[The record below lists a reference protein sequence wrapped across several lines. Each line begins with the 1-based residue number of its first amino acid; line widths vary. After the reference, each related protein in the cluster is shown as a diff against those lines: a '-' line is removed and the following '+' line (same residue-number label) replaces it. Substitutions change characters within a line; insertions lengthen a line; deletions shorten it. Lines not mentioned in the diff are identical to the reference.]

1 MAAMVV
7 GALRRGSGYGGGGF
21 HCSSRLLV
29 QSLRRFAST
38 LVVAE
43 HEGGF
48 VKPSSLS
55 ALAAAEAI
63 AKENKIYVLLGGSG
77 PALHKA
83 ADHAASSH
91 PLVSEVLVADS
102 ESLAHP
108 LAEPWA
114 ELLHSVQQK
123 GGYSHVIASSTSFGK
138 NLLPRAAALLDVSPV
153 TDVTAIKE
161 PRVFV
166 RPIYAGNALCT
177 VKYTGEDPCMM
188 SIRSTSFSPTTEAM
202 SEVAP
207 ITQVDLSFLSEGTI
221 GKSTWVNLTSQD
233 TERPDLANA
242 RVVVTGGRGLK
253 SAENFKL
260 LEQLAEKL
268 GAAVGATRAAVD
280 AGYVPNDLQR
290 SLTVDARRLR
300 CLRYDG
306 GDFIGLPDTRYTI
319 ILRNTMNGA
328 ATGGLARTLTVDT
341 GAETVGFG
349 DGEENRWLEQ
359 EAGRG
364 AAAVGFSDGEED
376 PEDRALDTNG
386 DANEDVVP
394 SATVRRTPRTAR
406 ALDANGNEDVAVLL
420 VLDGSGRRR
429 MFHRVARPGGSQ
441 RRPAP
446 PHAGALPFRAAS
458 CSDGVGQ
465 WLSVPGHSSGR
476 VRKAGSRW
484 RGQRRARR
492 APRVREAGSRW
503 RFHEAGI
510 KGKCD
515 CVLQYLFV
523 IKGNSDC

>member
-7 GALRRGSGYGGGGF
+7 GALRRGSGHGSGSGF
-21 HCSSRLLV
+21 CCSSRLLA

-63 AKENKIYVLLGGSG
+63 AEENKISVLLGGSG

-91 PLVSEVLVADS
+91 RLVSEVLVADS
-102 ESLAHP
+102 EALAHP

-202 SEVAP
+202 SETKAAP

-253 SAENFKL
+253 SSENFKL

-280 AGYVPNDLQR
+280 AGYVPNDLQVGQTGKIVAPELYMAFGV
-290 SLTVDARRLR
+290 S
-300 CLRYDG
+300 
-306 GDFIGLPDTRYTI
+306 
-319 ILRNTMNGA
+319 GA
-328 ATGGLARTLTVDT
+328 IQHLAGMRDSKVI
-341 GAETVGFG
+341 
-349 DGEENRWLEQ
+349 
-359 EAGRG
+359 
-364 AAAVGFSDGEED
+364 
-376 PEDRALDTNG
+376 
-386 DANEDVVP
+386 
-394 SATVRRTPRTAR
+394 
-406 ALDANGNEDVAVLL
+406 VAVNKDADAPIFQIMDLL
-420 VLDGSGRRR
+420 RI
-429 MFHRVARPGGSQ
+429 
-441 RRPAP
+441 
-446 PHAGALPFRAAS
+446 
-458 CSDGVGQ
+458 CS
-465 WLSVPGHSSGR
+465 
-476 VRKAGSRW
+476 
-484 RGQRRARR
+484 
-492 APRVREAGSRW
+492 
-503 RFHEAGI
+503 RFWTN
-510 KGKCD
+510 C
-515 CVLQYLFV
+515 
-523 IKGNSDC
+523 

>member
-1 MAAMVV
+1 MLGSVISTKTWAHVQLLSNDPSIQFRDGSAHSCSFPAAFFWSRARFSFSSPFRIQRERERERERERGTAAMVV
-7 GALRRGSGYGGGGF
+7 GALRRGSGHGGGGF
-21 HCSSRLLV
+21 RCSSRLLA
-29 QSLRRFAST
+29 QSLRRFASS

-63 AKENKIYVLLGGSG
+63 AKESKISVLLGGSG

-102 ESLAHP
+102 EALAHP

-114 ELLHSVQQK
+114 ELIHSVQQK

-202 SEVAP
+202 SETKVAP

-253 SAENFKL
+253 SAANFKL
-260 LEQLAEKL
+260 LEQLAENL
-268 GAAVGATRAAVD
+268 GAAVGASRAAVD
-280 AGYVPNDLQR
+280 AGYVPNDLQVGQTGKIVAPELYMAFGV
-290 SLTVDARRLR
+290 S
-300 CLRYDG
+300 
-306 GDFIGLPDTRYTI
+306 
-319 ILRNTMNGA
+319 GA
-328 ATGGLARTLTVDT
+328 IQHLAGMRDSKVI
-341 GAETVGFG
+341 
-349 DGEENRWLEQ
+349 
-359 EAGRG
+359 
-364 AAAVGFSDGEED
+364 
-376 PEDRALDTNG
+376 
-386 DANEDVVP
+386 
-394 SATVRRTPRTAR
+394 
-406 ALDANGNEDVAVLL
+406 VAVNKDADAPIFQVADYGLVADL
-420 VLDGSGRRR
+420 FEVLDELLKKI
-429 MFHRVARPGGSQ
+429 P
-441 RRPAP
+441 
-446 PHAGALPFRAAS
+446 
-458 CSDGVGQ
+458 D
-465 WLSVPGHSSGR
+465 
-476 VRKAGSRW
+476 K
-484 RGQRRARR
+484 
-492 APRVREAGSRW
+492 
-503 RFHEAGI
+503 
-510 KGKCD
+510 K
-515 CVLQYLFV
+515 
-523 IKGNSDC
+523 

>member
-1 MAAMVV
+1 MAAMVA
-7 GALRRGSGYGGGGF
+7 GALRRGSAYGSGGF
-21 HCSSRLLV
+21 RCSTHLLA
-29 QSLRRFAST
+29 QSVRRFAST

-63 AKENKIYVLLGGSG
+63 AKENKISVLLGGSG

-91 PLVSEVLVADS
+91 PLVAEVLVADS
-102 ESLAHP
+102 EALAHP

-114 ELLHSVQQK
+114 ELLQSVQQK

-161 PRVFV
+161 PRIFV

-188 SIRSTSFSPTTEAM
+188 SIRSTSFSPTAEAM
-202 SEVAP
+202 SETKVAP
-207 ITQVDLSFLSEGTI
+207 ITQVDLSFLSEGTT

-280 AGYVPNDLQR
+280 AGYVPNDLQVGQTGKIVAPELYMAFAV
-290 SLTVDARRLR
+290 S
-300 CLRYDG
+300 
-306 GDFIGLPDTRYTI
+306 
-319 ILRNTMNGA
+319 GA
-328 ATGGLARTLTVDT
+328 IQHLAGMRDSKVI
-341 GAETVGFG
+341 
-349 DGEENRWLEQ
+349 
-359 EAGRG
+359 
-364 AAAVGFSDGEED
+364 
-376 PEDRALDTNG
+376 
-386 DANEDVVP
+386 
-394 SATVRRTPRTAR
+394 
-406 ALDANGNEDVAVLL
+406 VAVNKDADAPIFQVADYGLVADL
-420 VLDGSGRRR
+420 FEVLDELLKKI
-429 MFHRVARPGGSQ
+429 P
-441 RRPAP
+441 
-446 PHAGALPFRAAS
+446 
-458 CSDGVGQ
+458 D
-465 WLSVPGHSSGR
+465 
-476 VRKAGSRW
+476 K
-484 RGQRRARR
+484 
-492 APRVREAGSRW
+492 
-503 RFHEAGI
+503 
-510 KGKCD
+510 K
-515 CVLQYLFV
+515 
-523 IKGNSDC
+523 